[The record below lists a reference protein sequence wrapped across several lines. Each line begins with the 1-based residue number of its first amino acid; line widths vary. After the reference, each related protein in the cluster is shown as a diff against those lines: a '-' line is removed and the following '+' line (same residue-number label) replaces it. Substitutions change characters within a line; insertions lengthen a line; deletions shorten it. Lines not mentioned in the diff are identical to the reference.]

1 MCTAC
6 PYVGAGGGEVYLRKG
21 LWANWSDK
29 MWVLLAILAV
39 PFIEIALFVTLG
51 GALGLWLTLAWVI
64 VAAALGLLVVKGL
77 AMTGS
82 ISLGRDIREMGDPLS
97 PLAHRGLV
105 GIAGLLLII
114 PGFFTD
120 AIGLLLLIPPVRRLF
135 IKLIG
140 KKLGGGAII
149 VRSDVIDGEWRDVSP
164 EAERRPD
171 LPPTDPTR
179 H

>member
-1 MCTAC
+1 
-6 PYVGAGGGEVYLRKG
+6 
-21 LWANWSDK
+21 

-51 GALGLWLTLAWVI
+51 AALGLWLTLAWVV
-64 VAAALGLLVVKGL
+64 VAAALGFLVVKGL

-82 ISLGRDIREMGDPLS
+82 ISLGRDIREMGNPLS

-120 AIGLLLLIPPVRRLF
+120 AVGLLLLIPPVRRLF

-140 KKLGGGAII
+140 KKLGSSSVV
-149 VRSDVIDGEWRDVSP
+149 VRSDIIEGEWRDVSP
-164 EAERRPD
+164 DGQPRPD
-171 LPPTDPTR
+171 LPPTEPTR

>member
-1 MCTAC
+1 
-6 PYVGAGGGEVYLRKG
+6 
-21 LWANWSDK
+21 
-29 MWVLLAILAV
+29 MWVLLAFLAV

-51 GALGLWLTLAWVI
+51 GALGLWLTLAWV
-64 VAAALGLLVVKGL
+64 VFAAVLGFLVLKGL

-105 GIAGLLLII
+105 GMAGLLLII

-120 AIGLLLLIPPVRRLF
+120 VIGLLLLIPPVRKVF
-135 IKLIG
+135 IRLIG
-140 KKLGGGAII
+140 RKLGSSAII
-149 VRSDVIDGEWRDVSP
+149 VRSNVIEGEWSEVAP
-164 EAERRPD
+164 EAKPRPD
-171 LPPTDPTR
+171 LPPTNPTR